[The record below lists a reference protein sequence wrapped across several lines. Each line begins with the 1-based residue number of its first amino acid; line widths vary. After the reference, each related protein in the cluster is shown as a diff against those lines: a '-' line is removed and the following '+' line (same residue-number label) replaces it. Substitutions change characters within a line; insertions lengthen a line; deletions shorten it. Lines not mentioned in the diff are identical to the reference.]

1 MINLYAYYYRVPSI
15 SQESGSG
22 RTALH
27 LVTEKRSLPLLISL
41 VTDFEVD
48 IDIPTYA
55 GYTPLHIA
63 AGGDSMEL
71 VATLVAMGADPYAL
85 TDEVEKP
92 EDLPQNAEVCL
103 VEISVCVCA
112 CMRARV
118 CACGVCVCVCVCV
131 HACACVRACMRAC
144 VCVHV
149 CVRACVRACVV
160 CVWCVCIETCPSVN
174 MYNVEYYDVVNK
186 P

>member
-1 MINLYAYYYRVPSI
+1 MDLFGHVCKQVNSTMNVIKAKGFSPDNSIDLTICLCVCAYVCSLSTPTGYSTLAYSLYVYHCIVFNLYVYYYRVPSI

-48 IDIPTYA
+48 VDVPTYA

-103 VEISVCVCA
+103 VNID
-112 CMRARV
+112 
-118 CACGVCVCVCVCV
+118 VCVCVCVC
-131 HACACVRACMRAC
+131 
-144 VCVHV
+144 
-149 CVRACVRACVV
+149 
-160 CVWCVCIETCPSVN
+160 
-174 MYNVEYYDVVNK
+174 
-186 P
+186 